1 MKLNSFTLLIMSIM
15 SQFLPPPLQPKK
27 KATFTLSLG
36 FNCDVY
42 LKKCQIIDHKR
53 YTYTCI
59 SLYKNFSLYFK
70 LSVKLYPQKIHSPSL
85 ASYFNHQ
92 DYRHDFD
99 FLFICNTAFFT
110 WICRWYMYGTPP
122 GCDVLFIE
130 INDEIKYN
138 FMNSFFSTMV
148 NYIANSVAQW
158 V

>member
-1 MKLNSFTLLIMSIM
+1 MQQYVHGPHCSPGLLLLSPMKLNSFTLLIMSIM

-42 LKKCQIIDHKR
+42 LKKFQIIDHKR

-70 LSVKLYPQKIHSPSL
+70 LSEKLYPQKIHSPSL

-99 FLFICNTAFFT
+99 LFFLQ
-110 WICRWYMYGTPP
+110 Y
-122 GCDVLFIE
+122 
-130 INDEIKYN
+130 
-138 FMNSFFSTMV
+138 SFFYV
-148 NYIANSVAQW
+148 NLQVVHVWDTSRL
-158 V
+158 

>member
-1 MKLNSFTLLIMSIM
+1 MYVHGPHCSPGLLLLSPMKLNSFTLLIMSIM

-42 LKKCQIIDHKR
+42 LKKFQIIDHKR

-99 FLFICNTAFFT
+99 LFIFAIQLFLCESVG
-110 WICRWYMYGTPP
+110 GTCM
-122 GCDVLFIE
+122 GHLQVVTYYLS
-130 INDEIKYN
+130 K
-138 FMNSFFSTMV
+138 
-148 NYIANSVAQW
+148 
-158 V
+158 

>member
-1 MKLNSFTLLIMSIM
+1 M
-15 SQFLPPPLQPKK
+15 SQFLPPPPLQPKK

-42 LKKCQIIDHKR
+42 LKKFQIIDHKR

-99 FLFICNTAFFT
+99 FFFFAIQLF
-110 WICRWYMYGTPP
+110 Y
-122 GCDVLFIE
+122 
-130 INDEIKYN
+130 
-138 FMNSFFSTMV
+138 V
-148 NYIANSVAQW
+148 NL
-158 V
+158 

>member
-1 MKLNSFTLLIMSIM
+1 MQQYVHGPHCSPGLLLLSPMKLNSFTLLIMSIM

-99 FLFICNTAFFT
+99 FLFFLQ
-110 WICRWYMYGTPP
+110 Y
-122 GCDVLFIE
+122 
-130 INDEIKYN
+130 
-138 FMNSFFSTMV
+138 SFFYV
-148 NYIANSVAQW
+148 NLQVVHVWDTSRL
-158 V
+158 

>member
-1 MKLNSFTLLIMSIM
+1 MQIINVAICTWATLFTWLALTLPNETK
-15 SQFLPPPLQPKK
+15 QFYFMNNVNNVTVPTSPPPTKKK

-42 LKKCQIIDHKR
+42 LKKFQIIDHKR

-99 FLFICNTAFFT
+99 FFFFA
-110 WICRWYMYGTPP
+110 IQPFLCESVGGTCM
-122 GCDVLFIE
+122 GHLQVVTYYLS
-130 INDEIKYN
+130 K
-138 FMNSFFSTMV
+138 
-148 NYIANSVAQW
+148 
-158 V
+158 

>member
-1 MKLNSFTLLIMSIM
+1 M

-27 KATFTLSLG
+27 KQATFTLSLG

-42 LKKCQIIDHKR
+42 LKKFQIIDHKR

-99 FLFICNTAFFT
+99 FLFFLQ
-110 WICRWYMYGTPP
+110 Y
-122 GCDVLFIE
+122 
-130 INDEIKYN
+130 
-138 FMNSFFSTMV
+138 SFFYV
-148 NYIANSVAQW
+148 NL
-158 V
+158 

>member
-1 MKLNSFTLLIMSIM
+1 MQQYVHGPHCSPGLLLLSPMKLNSFTLLIMSIM

-27 KATFTLSLG
+27 KATFTLFLG
-36 FNCDVY
+36 FNCDVHF
-42 LKKCQIIDHKR
+42 KKIQIIDHKR

-99 FLFICNTAFFT
+99 FFFFAIQLFLCESVG
-110 WICRWYMYGTPP
+110 GTCM
-122 GCDVLFIE
+122 GHLQVVTYYLS
-130 INDEIKYN
+130 K
-138 FMNSFFSTMV
+138 
-148 NYIANSVAQW
+148 
-158 V
+158 

>member
-1 MKLNSFTLLIMSIM
+1 MQQYVHGPHCSPGLLLLSPMKLNSFTLLIMSIM

-42 LKKCQIIDHKR
+42 LKKFQIIDYKR

-99 FLFICNTAFFT
+99 LFIFAIQLFLCESVG
-110 WICRWYMYGTPP
+110 GTCM
-122 GCDVLFIE
+122 GHLQVVTYYLS
-130 INDEIKYN
+130 K
-138 FMNSFFSTMV
+138 
-148 NYIANSVAQW
+148 
-158 V
+158 

>member
-15 SQFLPPPLQPKK
+15 SQFLPPPSNQK

-42 LKKCQIIDHKR
+42 LKKFQIIDHKR

-99 FLFICNTAFFT
+99 FIFFCNTAFL
-110 WICRWYMYGTPP
+110 CESVGGTCM
-122 GCDVLFIE
+122 GHLQVVTYYLS
-130 INDEIKYN
+130 K
-138 FMNSFFSTMV
+138 
-148 NYIANSVAQW
+148 
-158 V
+158 

>member
-1 MKLNSFTLLIMSIM
+1 MYVHGPHCSPGLLLLSPMKLNSFTLLIMSIM
-15 SQFLPPPLQPKK
+15 SQFLPPPSNQK

-42 LKKCQIIDHKR
+42 LKKFQIIDHKR

-99 FLFICNTAFFT
+99 FIFFCNTAFF
-110 WICRWYMYGTPP
+110 M
-122 GCDVLFIE
+122 
-130 INDEIKYN
+130 
-138 FMNSFFSTMV
+138 
-148 NYIANSVAQW
+148 
-158 V
+158 

>member
-1 MKLNSFTLLIMSIM
+1 MQQYVHGPHCSPGLLLLSPMKLNSFTLLIMSIM

-42 LKKCQIIDHKR
+42 LKKFQIIDHKR

-99 FLFICNTAFFT
+99 LFFLQ
-110 WICRWYMYGTPP
+110 Y
-122 GCDVLFIE
+122 
-130 INDEIKYN
+130 
-138 FMNSFFSTMV
+138 SFFYV
-148 NYIANSVAQW
+148 NLQVVHVWDTSRL
-158 V
+158 

>member
-1 MKLNSFTLLIMSIM
+1 MKQYVHGPHCSPGLLLLSPMKLNSFTLLIMSIM
-15 SQFLPPPLQPKK
+15 SQFLPPPSNQK

-42 LKKCQIIDHKR
+42 LKKFQIIDHKR

-99 FLFICNTAFFT
+99 FIFFCNTDFF
-110 WICRWYMYGTPP
+110 M
-122 GCDVLFIE
+122 
-130 INDEIKYN
+130 
-138 FMNSFFSTMV
+138 
-148 NYIANSVAQW
+148 
-158 V
+158 

>member
-1 MKLNSFTLLIMSIM
+1 MQQYVHGPHCSPGLLLLSPMKLNSFTLLIMSIM

-27 KATFTLSLG
+27 KKATFTLSLG

-42 LKKCQIIDHKR
+42 LKKFQIIDHKR

-99 FLFICNTAFFT
+99 LFFLQ
-110 WICRWYMYGTPP
+110 Y
-122 GCDVLFIE
+122 
-130 INDEIKYN
+130 
-138 FMNSFFSTMV
+138 SFFYV
-148 NYIANSVAQW
+148 NLQVVHVWDTSRL
-158 V
+158 

>member
-1 MKLNSFTLLIMSIM
+1 MQQYVHGPHCSPGVLLLSPMKQNSFTLLIMSIM

-42 LKKCQIIDHKR
+42 FKKFQIIDHKR

-99 FLFICNTAFFT
+99 FFFLQ
-110 WICRWYMYGTPP
+110 Y
-122 GCDVLFIE
+122 
-130 INDEIKYN
+130 
-138 FMNSFFSTMV
+138 SFFYV
-148 NYIANSVAQW
+148 NLQVVHVWDTSRL
-158 V
+158 

>member
-1 MKLNSFTLLIMSIM
+1 MQQYVHGPHCSPGLLLLSPMKLNSFTLLIMSIM

-27 KATFTLSLG
+27 ATFTLSLG

-42 LKKCQIIDHKR
+42 FKKFQIIDHKR

-59 SLYKNFSLYFK
+59 SLQKNFSLYFK

-99 FLFICNTAFFT
+99 FYFFAIQLFLCESVG
-110 WICRWYMYGTPP
+110 GTCM
-122 GCDVLFIE
+122 GHLQVVTYYLS
-130 INDEIKYN
+130 K
-138 FMNSFFSTMV
+138 
-148 NYIANSVAQW
+148 
-158 V
+158 

>member
-1 MKLNSFTLLIMSIM
+1 MQQYVHGPHCSPGLLLLSPMKLNSFTLLIMSIM

-42 LKKCQIIDHKR
+42 LKKIQIIDHKR

-92 DYRHDFD
+92 DNRHVFD
-99 FLFICNTAFFT
+99 FFFFAIQLFLCESVG
-110 WICRWYMYGTPP
+110 GTCM
-122 GCDVLFIE
+122 GHLQVVTYYLS
-130 INDEIKYN
+130 K
-138 FMNSFFSTMV
+138 
-148 NYIANSVAQW
+148 
-158 V
+158 

>member
-1 MKLNSFTLLIMSIM
+1 MQQYVHGPHCSPGLLLLSPMKLNSFTLLIMSIM
-15 SQFLPPPLQPKK
+15 SQFLPPPSNQK

-42 LKKCQIIDHKR
+42 LKKFQIIDHKR

-99 FLFICNTAFFT
+99 FIFFAIQLFLCESVG
-110 WICRWYMYGTPP
+110 GTCM
-122 GCDVLFIE
+122 GHLQVVTYYLS
-130 INDEIKYN
+130 K
-138 FMNSFFSTMV
+138 
-148 NYIANSVAQW
+148 
-158 V
+158 

>member
-42 LKKCQIIDHKR
+42 LKKFQIIDHKR

-59 SLYKNFSLYFK
+59 SLYKNCSLYFK

-99 FLFICNTAFFT
+99 FFFCNTAFFM

-148 NYIANSVAQW
+148 NYIANSVAQ
-158 V
+158 

>member
-1 MKLNSFTLLIMSIM
+1 MQQYVHGPHCSPGLLLLSPMKLNSFTLLIMSIM

-42 LKKCQIIDHKR
+42 LKKFQIIDHKR

-59 SLYKNFSLYFK
+59 SLCKNFSLYFK

-99 FLFICNTAFFT
+99 FFFLQ
-110 WICRWYMYGTPP
+110 Y
-122 GCDVLFIE
+122 
-130 INDEIKYN
+130 
-138 FMNSFFSTMV
+138 SFFYV
-148 NYIANSVAQW
+148 NLQVVHVWDTSRL
-158 V
+158 

>member
-1 MKLNSFTLLIMSIM
+1 MQQYVHGPHCSPGLLLLSPMKLNSFTLLIMSIM
-15 SQFLPPPLQPKK
+15 SQFLPPPSNQK

-42 LKKCQIIDHKR
+42 LKKFQIIDHKR

-99 FLFICNTAFFT
+99 LFFLQ
-110 WICRWYMYGTPP
+110 Y
-122 GCDVLFIE
+122 
-130 INDEIKYN
+130 
-138 FMNSFFSTMV
+138 SFFYV
-148 NYIANSVAQW
+148 NLQVVHVWDTSRL
-158 V
+158 

>member
-1 MKLNSFTLLIMSIM
+1 MQQYVHGPHCSPGLLLLSPMKLNSFTLLIMSIM

-27 KATFTLSLG
+27 KATFTLFLG
-36 FNCDVY
+36 FNCDVHF
-42 LKKCQIIDHKR
+42 KKIQIIDHKR

-99 FLFICNTAFFT
+99 LFFLQ
-110 WICRWYMYGTPP
+110 Y
-122 GCDVLFIE
+122 
-130 INDEIKYN
+130 
-138 FMNSFFSTMV
+138 SFFYV
-148 NYIANSVAQW
+148 NLQVVHVWDTSRL
-158 V
+158 